1 MNENKRDK
9 SVINSNLVYHNKLT
23 KIKAGFSTIDRVAYL
38 IQYTQKLTNIKTT
51 FEIEKQSFG
60 GVL

>member
-38 IQYTQKLTNIKTT
+38 IQYPQKRI
-51 FEIEKQSFG
+51 
-60 GVL
+60 

>member
-9 SVINSNLVYHNKLT
+9 SVINCNLVYHNKLT

-38 IQYTQKLTNIKTT
+38 TQYTQKRI
-51 FEIEKQSFG
+51 
-60 GVL
+60 